1 MPIKL
6 LNPKIDYVFKRI
18 FGHVGNE
25 NITKNFLSCILQE
38 NITDITLDSN
48 PILEKDL
55 LDDKVGI
62 LDIKAKINNVTN
74 IDIEMQIIDR
84 KNIEKRIL
92 FYLSKM
98 YSKSIKSGKDYNSLE
113 KCIAI
118 LITDFEINV
127 TRQIPQYITK
137 WNIREEKYQQIIL
150 TDVMEI
156 VIIELKKFKE
166 YKEKSNLKTLNSWIE
181 FIECPEVIDMSN
193 KEIQKAKEVLEE
205 ISQDE
210 HEQYLA
216 ELREKYIMDQKAIED
231 AGYDK
236 GLKTGRDQGV
246 KQGIK
251 QGIEQGIKQGI
262 EQGIK
267 QGIEQGIKQGIEQG
281 IKQGIKQGIEQGKKE
296 NSLQTAKKM
305 LAKKIDT
312 NTISEIT
319 GLTVEELKKL

>member
-127 TRQIPQYITK
+127 TKQIPQYITK

-267 QGIEQGIKQGIEQG
+267 QGI
-281 IKQGIKQGIEQGKKE
+281 KQGIEQGKKE

>member
-1 MPIKL
+1 MSTKL
-6 LNPKIDYVFKRI
+6 LNPKNDYVFKRI

-25 NITKNFLSCILQE
+25 NITKNLLSSILQQ
-38 NITDITLDSN
+38 NITDVQLDSN
-48 PILEKDL
+48 PIPEKNL

-62 LDIKAKINNVTN
+62 LDIKAKIDNTTNV
-74 IDIEMQIIDR
+74 DIEMQVTDR

-98 YSKSIKSGKDYNSLE
+98 YTKTIKEGLDYNNLE

-118 LITDFEINV
+118 LITNYNMDVIKD
-127 TRQIPQYITK
+127 IPNYITK
-137 WNIREEKYQQIIL
+137 WNIREEENRQIIL

-156 VIIELKKFKE
+156 YIIELDKFKN
-166 YKEKSNLKTLNSWIE
+166 YKEKSNNKSLNSWIE
-181 FIECPEVIDMSN
+181 FIESPEVVDMSN

-236 GLKTGRDQGV
+236 GLKA
-246 KQGIK
+246 
-251 QGIEQGIKQGI
+251 GIEQRNIQI
-262 EQGIK
+262 
-267 QGIEQGIKQGIEQG
+267 
-281 IKQGIKQGIEQGKKE
+281 
-296 NSLQTAKKM
+296 AKKM
-305 LAKKIDT
+305 LDEKIDL
-312 NTISEIT
+312 NIISRIT
-319 GLTVEELKKL
+319 GLSIEELKNL